1 MESISS
7 LLADYGADIPLAFW
21 TNIRLAFLA
30 TLGSF
35 VLGVVLALFRI
46 SPVPSLRALG
56 TGYVNVVR
64 NTPLTIIMLLGVLA
78 VWGQLK
84 ISFSSD
90 FTLNFFIYAVIA
102 LSLYHAA
109 FMCEAIRSGV
119 NTVPLGQAEAARSIG
134 LGFLPAARHVILP
147 QALRGAITPLGN
159 TVIALTKNTTV
170 AAAASVAEASGLMKR
185 MIEFSPDVMV
195 AIFLTFAI
203 GFTIAY
209 FLAFEVRSKA
219 IQSVLFLICTIPF
232 WTSNVIRMIAW
243 VPLLG
248 RNGLVEIDTERGGLG
263 LQRVEHV
270 RQAAR
275 QRGAVVDGQLASD
288 GLRRQA
294 VAQGGQEEHRPDHQ
308 FLFIAPERR
317 PR

>member
-170 AAAASVAEASGLMKR
+170 AAGFSVAEAG
-185 MIEFSPDVMV
+185 
-195 AIFLTFAI
+195 
-203 GFTIAY
+203 TI
-209 FLAFEVRSKA
+209 VR
-219 IQSVLFLICTIPF
+219 VL
-232 WTSNVIRMIAW
+232 N
-243 VPLLG
+243 
-248 RNGLVEIDTERGGLG
+248 ERGENSLIVV
-263 LQRVEHV
+263 LWVALVFVVLVTLLSLVQRQLEKKWRV
-270 RQAAR
+270 AR
-275 QRGAVVDGQLASD
+275 
-288 GLRRQA
+288 
-294 VAQGGQEEHRPDHQ
+294 
-308 FLFIAPERR
+308 
-317 PR
+317 

>member
-35 VLGVVLALFRI
+35 ALGVVLALFRI

-84 ISFSSD
+84 VSFSSD

-203 GFTIAY
+203 GFC
-209 FLAFEVRSKA
+209 
-219 IQSVLFLICTIPF
+219 LIVIP
-232 WTSNVIRMIAW
+232 I
-243 VPLLG
+243 
-248 RNGLVEIDTERGGLG
+248 GLSLI
-263 LQRVEHV
+263 H
-270 RQAAR
+270 
-275 QRGAVVDGQLASD
+275 
-288 GLRRQA
+288 
-294 VAQGGQEEHRPDHQ
+294 
-308 FLFIAPERR
+308 I
-317 PR
+317 

>member
-46 SPVPSLRALG
+46 SPVPSLRAIG
-56 TGYVNVVR
+56 TAYVNVVR

-84 ISFSSD
+84 ITFSSD

-119 NTVPLGQAEAARSIG
+119 NTVPLGQAEAARAIG
-134 LGFLPAARHVILP
+134 LGFLPATRHVILP
-147 QALRGAITPLGN
+147 QALRGAITPLVN
-159 TVIALTKNTTV
+159 TVIALTKNTTG

-203 GFTIAY
+203 GFC
-209 FLAFEVRSKA
+209 
-219 IQSVLFLICTIPF
+219 LIVIP
-232 WTSNVIRMIAW
+232 IG
-243 VPLLG
+243 LL
-248 RNGLVEIDTERGGLG
+248 TTW
-263 LQRVEHV
+263 
-270 RQAAR
+270 
-275 QRGAVVDGQLASD
+275 ASD
-288 GLRRQA
+288 KWA
-294 VAQGGQEEHRPDHQ
+294 VAR
-308 FLFIAPERR
+308 
-317 PR
+317 

>member
-203 GFTIAY
+203 GFC
-209 FLAFEVRSKA
+209 
-219 IQSVLFLICTIPF
+219 LIVIP
-232 WTSNVIRMIAW
+232 IG
-243 VPLLG
+243 LL
-248 RNGLVEIDTERGGLG
+248 TTW
-263 LQRVEHV
+263 
-270 RQAAR
+270 
-275 QRGAVVDGQLASD
+275 ASEKW
-288 GLRRQA
+288 A
-294 VAQGGQEEHRPDHQ
+294 VAQ
-308 FLFIAPERR
+308 
-317 PR
+317 

>member
-185 MIEFSPDVMV
+185 MIEFSPDLMV

-203 GFTIAY
+203 GFC
-209 FLAFEVRSKA
+209 
-219 IQSVLFLICTIPF
+219 LIVIP
-232 WTSNVIRMIAW
+232 IG
-243 VPLLG
+243 LL
-248 RNGLVEIDTERGGLG
+248 TTW
-263 LQRVEHV
+263 
-270 RQAAR
+270 
-275 QRGAVVDGQLASD
+275 ASEKW
-288 GLRRQA
+288 A
-294 VAQGGQEEHRPDHQ
+294 VAR
-308 FLFIAPERR
+308 
-317 PR
+317 